1 MSQFKSLSD
10 YLPTLNKQITAVEFL
25 LCNHRKANAM
35 LETALL
41 SHDFLEQP
49 KPIVYDFL
57 CALSDIMKQSDNLT
71 ERLLDSLLQIAEL
84 LAKPPKKQTPGSDDA
99 IH

>member
-1 MSQFKSLSD
+1 MPQFTNLSD
-10 YLPTLNKQITAVEFL
+10 YLPTLNKQIAAVEFL
-25 LCNHRKANAM
+25 LSNHQKANAM
-35 LETALL
+35 LETALSHDDFL
-41 SHDFLEQP
+41 HQPKFVIHDFLC
-49 KPIVYDFL
+49 V
-57 CALSDIMKQSDNLT
+57 LSDIIKQADNLT